1 MLRDLYDGEYDPR
14 YFSVDTKGAAD
25 LIFENLKNKLAADT
39 NIKAGII
46 SYEVSD
52 DKKAKTEAFIR
63 MQRAS
68 DNTVPYTPDNQ
79 IWNDYIEAFWG
90 DYFRSSGFHSDFYR
104 REFLKDNE
112 LLSALAAFYRE
123 SNDEKLNCLM
133 SIFEKQQFNV
143 SASGLIFSVDKELY
157 LPSADFIIKHL
168 GKCFRMIT
176 KEKLTEPAYSSKITI
191 NNLKE
196 KKEYLLKLLEMYDIR
211 PCSYKE
217 EQKAASLLE
226 ECICEYYD
234 SDKYRK
240 ELGEILAKSQELCA
254 AIDDMYDREDHA

>member
-14 YFSVDTKGAAD
+14 YFSVDTKDAAD

-46 SYEVSD
+46 YYEVSD

-90 DYFRSSGFHSDFYR
+90 DYFRASGFHSDFYR

-112 LLSALAAFYRE
+112 LLSALSAFYRE

-143 SASGLIFSVDKELY
+143 SASGLIFSVYKELY

-168 GKCFRMIT
+168 GKGFRMIT
-176 KEKLTEPAYSSKITI
+176 KEKLTEPPYSSKNTI

-196 KKEYLLKLLEMYDIR
+196 L
-211 PCSYKE
+211 
-217 EQKAASLLE
+217 
-226 ECICEYYD
+226 
-234 SDKYRK
+234 
-240 ELGEILAKSQELCA
+240 
-254 AIDDMYDREDHA
+254 

>member
-1 MLRDLYDGEYDPR
+1 MLRNLYDGKYDPM
-14 YFSVDTKGAAD
+14 YFRVETKAEVDS
-25 LIFENLKNKLAADT
+25 IFNNLKKIISSNEKKQEV
-39 NIKAGII
+39 IFPAGI
-46 SYEVSD
+46 SAEAAS
-52 DKKAKTEAFIR
+52 KTEAFIR

-68 DNTVPYTPDNQ
+68 DRAVPYTPDNQ

-90 DYFRSSGFHSDFYR
+90 GYFRASGFHSDFYR

-143 SASGLIFSVDKELY
+143 TASGLIFSVYKELY
-157 LPSADFIIKHL
+157 LPSGDFIIKHL

-176 KEKLTEPAYSSKITI
+176 KEKLTEPAYSLKITI
-191 NNLKE
+191 NNLKK
-196 KKEYLLKLLEMYDIR
+196 KKEYILKLIEMYDIR

-217 EQKAASLLE
+217 ELKAASLLE
-226 ECICEYYD
+226 ECIREYYD